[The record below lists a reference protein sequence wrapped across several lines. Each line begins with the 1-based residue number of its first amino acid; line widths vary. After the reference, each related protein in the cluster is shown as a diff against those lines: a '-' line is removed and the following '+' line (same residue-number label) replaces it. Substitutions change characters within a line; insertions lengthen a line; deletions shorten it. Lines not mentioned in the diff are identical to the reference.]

1 MSIFGSIAVLN
12 APVDANE
19 DWSFRM
25 GELRFDVHD
34 GVVKLQEE
42 CNDFEKFASSVDTL
56 MMLIDHIDAN
66 NGRLE
71 KVVFDV
77 VNQNNELAQALGIMM
92 PYSFATEAEEQAA
105 GEDVKKAAEGQDG
118 NGEEEQGF
126 FARAWETI
134 KKFFNAI
141 INAIKNGW
149 NKLTGKSEDVKK
161 MNEQTA
167 AAISNMTDAQ
177 VAAALK
183 NSPRQL
189 KISKDALKFKINA
202 CGAIANACN
211 NMPKTP
217 EDFIKLALK
226 YNHPMDF
233 LGVKDQLKDLGF
245 VERTSYAGGEKKTEL
260 VRTKE
265 TAKEV
270 SNLADWSKVDIQEFI
285 TNTSNKFE
293 QIEGKIQYAANTLE
307 KMLDQAKSDDAV
319 LDRIAKSM
327 VTAAD
332 YTPREH
338 IKKKL
343 FQSKADVNQHNA
355 AVDKRNAAMKASAV
369 SKKREKVDTA
379 MLFGTEVAAASKTLL
394 EIIATVKTE
403 VINCAVYFNEA
414 IAKVNAQKQ
423 AASNEQDPDAAEKAK
438 YMEEAAKKAS
448 ADYDKKQMDDAIAE
462 RGGTLGGGE

>member
-1 MSIFGSIAVLN
+1 
-12 APVDANE
+12 
-19 DWSFRM
+19 
-25 GELRFDVHD
+25 
-34 GVVKLQEE
+34 
-42 CNDFEKFASSVDTL
+42 
-56 MMLIDHIDAN
+56 
-66 NGRLE
+66 
-71 KVVFDV
+71 
-77 VNQNNELAQALGIMM
+77 
-92 PYSFATEAEEQAA
+92 
-105 GEDVKKAAEGQDG
+105 
-118 NGEEEQGF
+118 
-126 FARAWETI
+126 
-134 KKFFNAI
+134 
-141 INAIKNGW
+141 
-149 NKLTGKSEDVKK
+149 

-167 AAISNMTDAQ
+167 AALSNMTDAQ

-189 KISKDALKFKINA
+189 KISKDDLKFKINA

-217 EDFIKLALK
+217 EEFIKLALK

-270 SNLADWSKVDIQEFI
+270 PNLAGWSKVDIQEFI

-343 FQSKADVNQHNA
+343 FQSKARIDKHNA
-355 AVDKRNAAMKASAV
+355 AIDKNNAAMKASAV

-379 MLFGTEVAAASKTLL
+379 MLFGKEVAAASKTLL